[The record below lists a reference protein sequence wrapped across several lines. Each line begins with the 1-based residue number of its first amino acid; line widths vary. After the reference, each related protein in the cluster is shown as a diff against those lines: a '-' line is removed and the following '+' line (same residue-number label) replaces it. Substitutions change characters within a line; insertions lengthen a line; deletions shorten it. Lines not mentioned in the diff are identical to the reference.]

1 MNNSYLNNLEYEPVK
16 RISDRRRIKLIA
28 LLVLFIVITLTL
40 IFASKIVNAKRPG
53 NRIKQIIS
61 VEIQRGDTLWS
72 IASSYMSDEY
82 EDLSEYIDEIM
93 ISNGLT
99 SDMIHAGKYIIVP
112 YYADAS

>member
-1 MNNSYLNNLEYEPVK
+1 MNNSFLNNLEYEPVK
-16 RISDRRRIKLIA
+16 RISDRRRIRLIA

-40 IFASKIVNAKRPG
+40 IFASKIVNAKMPG
-53 NRIKQIIS
+53 NRIKQVIS